1 MRVTVVVTAD
11 GKLSV
16 ITRDGTFEQG
26 KARIQAL
33 VQRLRAEG
41 VDLPPLSDSDFEQ
54 HRHAAEPVAARQ
66 GTAGG

>member
-54 HRHAAEPVAARQ
+54 HRHPAESIAVRQ
-66 GTAGG
+66 GAAGF